1 MAFEVASHLVT
12 CVSNTALPE
21 QPRRHIYTILQQSWL
36 ICTRC
41 HVRLKEYEKALEVV
55 KFVCRDPKQCT
66 NSETL
71 QLYAICLFHT
81 GNYALAQQKVE
92 LGLKVSNSEEQR
104 SQLKKLQEHLKQNN
118 IKDGIDSGPEKF
130 IDNSK
135 ETDTGYSYG
144 EQINLLESATFDLLV
159 VQDLSDDWSDTQSIA
174 ESVYSTLSD
183 ASTLDSLSTSTFSR
197 RTRKRKVR
205 NKTKTIRQKKFP
217 AKEQSSNEWFLFYF

>member
-1 MAFEVASHLVT
+1 MGNVIRTFLTIDGFFFIFHAF
-12 CVSNTALPE
+12 
-21 QPRRHIYTILQQSWL
+21 Y
-36 ICTRC
+36 ICT
-41 HVRLKEYEKALEVV
+41 
-55 KFVCRDPKQCT
+55 
-66 NSETL
+66 
-71 QLYAICLFHT
+71 
-81 GNYALAQQKVE
+81 
-92 LGLKVSNSEEQR
+92 
-104 SQLKKLQEHLKQNN
+104 
-118 IKDGIDSGPEKF
+118 F
-130 IDNSK
+130 ISLDNSK

-217 AKEQSSNEWFLFYF
+217 AKEQSSNLTNGFCFISDFSFPCSS